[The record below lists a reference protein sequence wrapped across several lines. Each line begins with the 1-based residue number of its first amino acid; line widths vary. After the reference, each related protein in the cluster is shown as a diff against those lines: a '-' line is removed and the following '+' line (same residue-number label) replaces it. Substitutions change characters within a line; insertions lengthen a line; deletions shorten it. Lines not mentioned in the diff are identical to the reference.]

1 MKKLLVSSAT
11 FKHTRNS
18 KSNISRHNH
27 FKGKKH
33 ATIESEKVLA
43 YFSML
48 HSVRTFLF
56 VKNQIHVL
64 YIYVQ

>member
-1 MKKLLVSSAT
+1 MKKLEVSSAT

-33 ATIESEKVLA
+33 ATIESAKVLA
-43 YFSML
+43 YFLMSY
-48 HSVRTFLF
+48 SVRTFLL
-56 VKNQIHVL
+56 VKNK
-64 YIYVQ
+64 IYVQ